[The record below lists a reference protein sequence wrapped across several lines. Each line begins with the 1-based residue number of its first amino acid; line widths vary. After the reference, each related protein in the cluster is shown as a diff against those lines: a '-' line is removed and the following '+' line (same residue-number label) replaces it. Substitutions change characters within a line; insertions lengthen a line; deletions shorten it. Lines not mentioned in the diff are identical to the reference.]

1 MEEESL
7 VVVETDDGFN
17 AQMTLNVSR
26 DDNPFTESLTE
37 NTIAN
42 GTSCSE
48 RYKGNNIKH
57 RILSPASDSFA
68 HNKAF
73 SCETDSVLKEKLSNQ
88 GAIPKVRAVTG
99 CSTSP
104 TGSDISFVNDN
115 INNVN
120 AIAQNLVFTEI
131 KSETGSPVSPS
142 SNGSNNLNDD
152 VQTLLKGDND
162 NRWADIAN
170 CPIKYIDDEQT
181 GMRRVNSQEA
191 MLICDSSQLL
201 RSNSGKERR
210 LYFSSVNNDTTKI
223 IENSMPFEHRNSIFS
238 INSENEYNN
247 GLTESIDEKGASSVL
262 ENDIFSSGRK
272 LRESASLP
280 SSPLKRLDNQDS
292 PTHKLREEAFKT
304 KCKHH
309 SPIFKRKAKYPRQLE
324 NSTEELTST
333 LKENNQ
339 SFSYKN
345 LENFQKTQM
354 KQKVSNYMLSHIAS
368 KFVMYLS

>member
-7 VVVETDDGFN
+7 VVVETENGFN

-26 DDNPFTESLTE
+26 DDNLLIDAFAESAVT
-37 NTIAN
+37 N
-42 GTSCSE
+42 GNNGLEKC
-48 RYKGNNIKH
+48 RGNNIKH

-73 SCETDSVLKEKLSNQ
+73 TCESQDVLKEKLSNQ
-88 GAIPKVRAVTG
+88 GAIPKVRAMTG

-104 TGSDISFVNDN
+104 TGSDVNSGIN
-115 INNVN
+115 GILNENANNVN
-120 AIAQNLVFTEI
+120 TVAQNLVFTEI
-131 KSETGSPVSPS
+131 KSETSSPVSPS
-142 SNGSNNLNDD
+142 SNGSNNLYED
-152 VQTLLKGDND
+152 VQTLLTGDDD
-162 NRWADIAN
+162 NRWADLAN
-170 CPIKYIDDEQT
+170 CPIKYIDDEQAS
-181 GMRRVNSQEA
+181 MRRVNSQET
-191 MLICDSSQLL
+191 MLICDSSQLF

-210 LYFSSVNNDTTKI
+210 LYFSSTNDDTTKI
-223 IENSMPFEHRNSIFS
+223 LENSMSFEHRDSIFS
-238 INSENEYNN
+238 INSENEFSS
-247 GLTESIDEKGASSVL
+247 GIQETVEEKGASSIL
-262 ENDIFSSGRK
+262 ETDIFNSGRK

-292 PTHKLREEAFKT
+292 PTHKLREEAFKS

-324 NSTEELTST
+324 HSTDELASS

-345 LENFQKTQM
+345 LENFQKSQM
-354 KQKVSNYMLSHIAS
+354 KQKVSL
-368 KFVMYLS
+368 